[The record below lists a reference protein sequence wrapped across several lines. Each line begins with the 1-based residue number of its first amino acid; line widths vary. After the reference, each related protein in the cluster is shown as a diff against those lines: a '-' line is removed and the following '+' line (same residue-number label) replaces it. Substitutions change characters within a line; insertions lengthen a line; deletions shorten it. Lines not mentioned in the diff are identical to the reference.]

1 MAKPSVIVVDD
12 HQIFR
17 KGLITLLNN
26 ENIATVIGEASNGQE
41 FLNLLET
48 VDKPDLVLIDIDMP
62 QMGGEEATRKALEKY
77 PHLNILTLSMFG
89 DEGNYYKMV
98 NAGVKGFILKNSD
111 LSELEMAIAIV
122 GQGETYFSNELLRNI
137 ITRFGKTQKEI
148 VIDTV
153 KLTAREREV
162 LILICA
168 GFTNEDIAEKL
179 CISPTTVKGHRTNLL
194 EKTSSKN
201 TASLIMFAI
210 KKKLIELE

>member
-1 MAKPSVIVVDD
+1 MAKPTVIVVDD

-26 ENIATVIGEASNGQE
+26 ENIASVIGEASNGQE
-41 FLNLLET
+41 FLDILET
-48 VDKPDLVLIDIDMP
+48 IDKPDIVLIDIDMP
-62 QMGGEEATRKALEKY
+62 KMGGEEATRKALAKY
-77 PHLNILTLSMFG
+77 PQLNVLTLSMFG

-98 NAGVKGFILKNSD
+98 NAGVKGFLLKNSD

-137 ITRFGKTQKEI
+137 ITNFGKTQKEK
-148 VIDTV
+148 VINTV
-153 KLTAREREV
+153 KPTTREQEV
-162 LILICA
+162 LVLICA

-194 EKTSSKN
+194 EKTSCKN
-201 TASLIMFAI
+201 TASLIMYAI
-210 KKKLIELE
+210 KNKLIEME